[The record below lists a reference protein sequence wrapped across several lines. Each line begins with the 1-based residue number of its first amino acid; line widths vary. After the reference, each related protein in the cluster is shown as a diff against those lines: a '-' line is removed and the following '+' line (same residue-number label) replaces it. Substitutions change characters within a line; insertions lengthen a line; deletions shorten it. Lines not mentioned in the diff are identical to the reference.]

1 MSFPFAGSVDR
12 EKEQQRRVLPPF
24 FTWAKTDTRERWHI
38 PWPFVKIDNSEIE
51 RKRIFWPFYGQS
63 LGEDRAFY
71 SGGWILFTYEDV
83 RIDKQRFERTRL
95 FPFYVHETR
104 HAQDRDGREVEA
116 ENYLRMWPF
125 FTWQRTP
132 HYSHLRTLE
141 LNPIRYA
148 GGIERNWAP
157 FWTFYERSQTAEE
170 TEHDALWGILN
181 LRYSNGSDT
190 NTSPAGI
197 ILPVNKPSSGNK
209 PLVGFEEEL
218 EGLLK

>member
-1 MSFPFAGSVDR
+1 M
-12 EKEQQRRVLPPF
+12 VLPPF
-24 FTWAKTDTRERWHI
+24 FSWAKTDKRERWHL
-38 PWPFVKIDNSEIE
+38 PWPFIKIDNSEQE
-51 RKRIFWPFYGQS
+51 RKRIFWPIYGQA
-63 LGEDRAFY
+63 LGEERTFY

-83 RIDKQRFERTRL
+83 RMKDQHLERTRL

-104 HAQDRDGREVEA
+104 STRDTDGKDVERDD
-116 ENYLRMWPF
+116 YVRFWPF

-132 HYSHLRTLE
+132 SYTHLRTLE

-170 TEHDALWGILN
+170 TEHDALWGIIN
-181 LRYSNGSDT
+181 VRYVNGTST
-190 NTSPAGI
+190 NT
-197 ILPVNKPSSGNK
+197 PSSGLVLPIHK
-209 PLVGFEEEL
+209 PSTPTLPGTGIEEEL